1 MQADRDHALVA
12 LGYGEPA
19 EGWLLRQLRHAH
31 RGSVHE
37 GRGGKAET
45 IAGGRSLCSISR
57 QGAPVPAAKYH
68 EGAAA
73 ALAEARR
80 AIEALADGP
89 DGGQS
94 ARAALLDVRARW
106 QTQSRTRGRTGP
118 DWTGYLAG
126 GLDAL
131 EQMID
136 NDGGPDALDP
146 RN

>member
-1 MQADRDHALVA
+1 MLA
-12 LGYGEPA
+12 
-19 EGWLLRQLRHAH
+19 
-31 RGSVHE
+31 
-37 GRGGKAET
+37 RGGCGERLIDPQVLIESFRARERAALKDLDAV
-45 IAGGRSLCSISR
+45 AGGRSLCSISR
-57 QGAPVPAAKYH
+57 QGAPVPDAKYH
-68 EGAAA
+68 EGAVA

-80 AIEALADGP
+80 AFEALADGP

-106 QTQSRTRGRTGP
+106 LAQSRTRGRTGP

-136 NDGGPDALDP
+136 NDGGLDALDP

>member
-1 MQADRDHALVA
+1 MLT
-12 LGYGEPA
+12 
-19 EGWLLRQLRHAH
+19 
-31 RGSVHE
+31 
-37 GRGGKAET
+37 RGGCGEGLIARHILIESFRACERAALEDLDA

-57 QGAPVPAAKYH
+57 QGATVPAAKYH

-89 DGGQS
+89 DGAQS

>member
-1 MQADRDHALVA
+1 MDRQVLIESFRSRERAALADLAA
-12 LGYGEPA
+12 
-19 EGWLLRQLRHAH
+19 
-31 RGSVHE
+31 
-37 GRGGKAET
+37 

-57 QGAPVPAAKYH
+57 QGAQVPAAKYH

-80 AIEALADGP
+80 AIEAVADGH
-89 DGGQS
+89 DGGKS

-106 QTQSRTRGRTGP
+106 LAQSRTRGRTGP

-136 NDGGPDALDP
+136 DDGGLDALDP

>member
-1 MQADRDHALVA
+1 LRARERAALKDLDA
-12 LGYGEPA
+12 
-19 EGWLLRQLRHAH
+19 
-31 RGSVHE
+31 
-37 GRGGKAET
+37 
-45 IAGGRSLCSISR
+45 IAGGRSLCSFSR
-57 QGAPVPAAKYH
+57 QGAPVPAAKYY

-80 AIEALADGP
+80 AIEGSSDGP
-89 DGGQS
+89 DSGQS
-94 ARAALLDVRARW
+94 ARAALLEVRARW
-106 QTQSRTRGRTGP
+106 LAQSRTRGRTGP

-136 NDGGPDALDP
+136 DDGGRDELDP

>member
-1 MQADRDHALVA
+1 MGCGEGLIARHVLIESFRACERAALADLAA
-12 LGYGEPA
+12 
-19 EGWLLRQLRHAH
+19 
-31 RGSVHE
+31 
-37 GRGGKAET
+37 

-57 QGAPVPAAKYH
+57 QGTPVPAAKYH
-68 EGAAA
+68 EGTAA

-80 AIEALADGP
+80 AIEALSDGP

-94 ARAALLDVRARW
+94 ARAALREVRARW
-106 QTQSRTRGRTGP
+106 LAQSRTRGRTGP

-126 GLDAL
+126 GLDGL

-136 NDGGPDALDP
+136 NDGGLDALDP

>member
-1 MQADRDHALVA
+1 MDRQVLIESFRSRERAALADLAA
-12 LGYGEPA
+12 
-19 EGWLLRQLRHAH
+19 
-31 RGSVHE
+31 
-37 GRGGKAET
+37 

-68 EGAAA
+68 EGTVA

-80 AIEALADGP
+80 AIEAVADGH
-89 DGGQS
+89 DGGKS
-94 ARAALLDVRARW
+94 ARAVLLDVRARW
-106 QTQSRTRGRTGP
+106 LAQSRTRGRTGP

-136 NDGGPDALDP
+136 NDGGLDALDP